1 MHAYSMDLRT
11 RVLAACDAGQS
22 NDAVARVFDVST
34 AWIRRLKQRRRET
47 GSCAAAVRRSP
58 APRYQAHADALQ
70 QLVAQRPDAT
80 LQELRDALG
89 LTASVAT
96 LCRMLQRLRLTVK
109 KSRPRRRAGPA
120 RRRPAAGA
128 VAGGDGSRPARA
140 IRVH

>member
-109 KSRPRRRAGPA
+109 KKSTAPPSRTGPTS
-120 RRRPAAGA
+120 P
-128 VAGGDGSRPARA
+128 GSGRSGRQ
-140 IRVH
+140 

>member
-47 GSCAAAVRRSP
+47 GSCAAALRRSP

-109 KSRPRRRAGPA
+109 KKSTAPPSRTGRTSPGSGRSGRR
-120 RRRPAAGA
+120 
-128 VAGGDGSRPARA
+128 
-140 IRVH
+140 